1 MKKLLRLLTT
11 FWQILLGQLSVTAPE
26 EFLIQKISP
35 DYNLEQVLREL
46 IHELR
51 TKQFGK
57 IRINK
62 KGFCC
67 DENGIRV
74 PALCLRAGEIRVHDT
89 LFILRIV
96 YEREQNELYL
106 LLVRSDCR
114 TPLYRLFPQIG
125 NEQDWR
131 VLSKCERYFSPH
143 CSYSRQN
150 VDCATTRETAANEA
164 ATKCLQASGRLNSAD
179 LEVLEGMGSD
189 RLQLLDLLLICNLYH
204 VLPAA
209 ISPNFAFV
217 LRTKSSDDLDEL
229 RRVFKSA
236 NLAVSATGRDV
247 PVYILGSKTD
257 YQTWRTARNAGL
269 LCYEKPTFAQA
280 LLDDVQRIEARGEVL
295 SSCYENLIVLA
306 GSTVWSNR
314 TCVEIDVRNLRFSDE
329 ELRVIRKFVATTFSL
344 RTTLFE
350 AMQRGWEEFCRSGEA
365 SFIPYSSAWFQN
377 AHYVLVE
384 ALFSLYDARFRCLE
398 LFRSSDAAR
407 VRLRDDRADRYATA
421 LQTLRS
427 LTGEEDWICEKPR
440 TKAEALA
447 FTNKHNG
454 AFLHKLGGTTVLA
467 FSAKSLMA
475 RTRIENAEFDDFIL
489 KLKENHLISHKSD
502 PITFANREQQ
512 RFTCIAA
519 PQISMTG
526 ARTAEETAHHGQ

>member
-143 CSYSRQN
+143 CSYSRRREKQPPTKLQQN
-150 VDCATTRETAANEA
+150 VCKR
-164 ATKCLQASGRLNSAD
+164 
-179 LEVLEGMGSD
+179 
-189 RLQLLDLLLICNLYH
+189 
-204 VLPAA
+204 
-209 ISPNFAFV
+209 
-217 LRTKSSDDLDEL
+217 
-229 RRVFKSA
+229 
-236 NLAVSATGRDV
+236 
-247 PVYILGSKTD
+247 
-257 YQTWRTARNAGL
+257 
-269 LCYEKPTFAQA
+269 
-280 LLDDVQRIEARGEVL
+280 
-295 SSCYENLIVLA
+295 LA
-306 GSTVWSNR
+306 GSTQL
-314 TCVEIDVRNLRFSDE
+314 ILRC
-329 ELRVIRKFVATTFSL
+329 LRVW
-344 RTTLFE
+344 E
-350 AMQRGWEEFCRSGEA
+350 AIDC
-365 SFIPYSSAWFQN
+365 SF
-377 AHYVLVE
+377 
-384 ALFSLYDARFRCLE
+384 
-398 LFRSSDAAR
+398 
-407 VRLRDDRADRYATA
+407 
-421 LQTLRS
+421 
-427 LTGEEDWICEKPR
+427 LTC
-440 TKAEALA
+440 
-447 FTNKHNG
+447 
-454 AFLHKLGGTTVLA
+454 
-467 FSAKSLMA
+467 
-475 RTRIENAEFDDFIL
+475 
-489 KLKENHLISHKSD
+489 
-502 PITFANREQQ
+502 
-512 RFTCIAA
+512 C
-519 PQISMTG
+519 
-526 ARTAEETAHHGQ
+526 

>member
-164 ATKCLQASGRLNSAD
+164 ATKCLPSVWQA
-179 LEVLEGMGSD
+179 
-189 RLQLLDLLLICNLYH
+189 QL
-204 VLPAA
+204 
-209 ISPNFAFV
+209 S
-217 LRTKSSDDLDEL
+217 
-229 RRVFKSA
+229 
-236 NLAVSATGRDV
+236 
-247 PVYILGSKTD
+247 
-257 YQTWRTARNAGL
+257 
-269 LCYEKPTFAQA
+269 
-280 LLDDVQRIEARGEVL
+280 
-295 SSCYENLIVLA
+295 
-306 GSTVWSNR
+306 
-314 TCVEIDVRNLRFSDE
+314 
-329 ELRVIRKFVATTFSL
+329 
-344 RTTLFE
+344 
-350 AMQRGWEEFCRSGEA
+350 
-365 SFIPYSSAWFQN
+365 
-377 AHYVLVE
+377 
-384 ALFSLYDARFRCLE
+384 
-398 LFRSSDAAR
+398 
-407 VRLRDDRADRYATA
+407 
-421 LQTLRS
+421 
-427 LTGEEDWICEKPR
+427 
-440 TKAEALA
+440 
-447 FTNKHNG
+447 
-454 AFLHKLGGTTVLA
+454 
-467 FSAKSLMA
+467 
-475 RTRIENAEFDDFIL
+475 
-489 KLKENHLISHKSD
+489 
-502 PITFANREQQ
+502 
-512 RFTCIAA
+512 
-519 PQISMTG
+519 
-526 ARTAEETAHHGQ
+526 